1 MADKS
6 KFSSTPASV
15 IYSQSWPVPASN
27 SVSLRYAAKA
37 YSNSQKKSLDNS
49 PWNYK
54 AKQQVK
60 RPPKAST
67 SVHKPHSWASS
78 MLSNNYPEWFENDA
92 DVVLDMAKEFKITLQ
107 MFKKLTDQVKEV
119 DEQLS
124 SGRRNYSFKH
134 YFSHKNHH
142 NTRRSNRRT
151 YTPEIPMTNEE
162 YQPCNNFH
170 FKRKQQQAP
179 SQFRIYRKME
189 ECHHN
194 PSNTKHEVLP
204 LPKTLKEKP
213 EKWRIQESF
222 VDVEDTENSN
232 HDSRFLNEHIQNLT
246 IAEYSDG
253 DISWS
258 TCLEFGDEENNIG
271 LGYIDPAPEDWEVR
285 KLEELE
291 LKYSPDQSGKDPFMA
306 RYLQLRRL
314 EIETV
319 ELEKGNG
326 SSLNSVPDMENGA
339 NKVTLTNKSGK
350 KLSSSKKQ
358 STKINRSF
366 ENVNKNPR
374 RVLKKSSNSAS
385 SLHDFEKDCAEQG
398 VKNFKTENKS
408 SRKDSEKVTKEAK
421 IESSAKTTRCKSS
434 RGRRR
439 VQSCKT
445 RPFEPYR
452 SSVTYDILEIAT
464 SFEPP
469 SIERIKFKSRP
480 VTAKSAKSKGMIP
493 GKTCTS
499 QRRFSLTAGQSLPS
513 DSSDPAVFSKS
524 RTSSAKQ
531 SSKKSTK
538 RCRSSKF

>member
-1 MADKS
+1 
-6 KFSSTPASV
+6 
-15 IYSQSWPVPASN
+15 
-27 SVSLRYAAKA
+27 
-37 YSNSQKKSLDNS
+37 
-49 PWNYK
+49 
-54 AKQQVK
+54 
-60 RPPKAST
+60 
-67 SVHKPHSWASS
+67 
-78 MLSNNYPEWFENDA
+78 
-92 DVVLDMAKEFKITLQ
+92 
-107 MFKKLTDQVKEV
+107 MFKELTDQVKEV

-134 YFSHKNHH
+134 YFSNKNRH

-170 FKRKQQQAP
+170 CERKQQQAP

-189 ECHHN
+189 ERHKN
-194 PSNTKHEVLP
+194 PSNSKHEVWP
-204 LPKTLKEKP
+204 LPKTVKEKP
-213 EKWRIQESF
+213 DKWQIQESF

-232 HDSRFLNEHIQNLT
+232 HDARLLNEDIQNLT

-258 TCLEFGDEENNIG
+258 SCLEFSDEDNHIG

-291 LKYSPDQSGKDPFMA
+291 LKYSPDQSGNDPFMA

-319 ELEKGNG
+319 QLEKGNE
-326 SSLNSVPDMENGA
+326 SSLNSVLDLENGV
-339 NKVTLTNKSGK
+339 NKVSLTNKSGK
-350 KLSSSKKQ
+350 KSSSSKKQ
-358 STKINRSF
+358 STKINSSV
-366 ENVNKNPR
+366 ENVYKNPR

-385 SLHDFEKDCAEQG
+385 SLHDVVKDCEEQG
-398 VKNFKTENKS
+398 VKNFRKENKN

-421 IESSAKTTRCKSS
+421 IEKSGKTTRCKSS

-445 RPFEPYR
+445 RPGSYR

-469 SIERIKFKSRP
+469 SIQRIKLKSRP
-480 VTAKSAKSKGMIP
+480 ITAKSAKSKGMIP

-513 DSSDPAVFSKS
+513 DNSDPAVVSKS

-531 SSKKSTK
+531 SSKKRTK